1 MVSVRS
7 ENTSQQNW
15 DIFGVFVVAVTF
27 LFCFFPITPFFVKSV
42 RPFSFSPVCR
52 KPKTTKGK
60 ERFTLCLSEKSEVKG
75 GIKSFWC
82 SHWDFPNRKLFV
94 FRGSKIGTSS
104 YFFLVVGSCN
114 CSFKASAVKRTSS
127 NYLKK
132 KKGLKEAY
140 EVSFLFLP
148 GSLLSWQI
156 ANLIAEKNEKD
167 RILFSS
173 TIFWHWL
180 LLRLENRSFIELSKA
195 LISTY
200 CHWKSLLNF
209 ILFFPSYTGK
219 IILCRWCS

>member
-27 LFCFFPITPFFVKSV
+27 LFFFFPITPFFVKSV

-132 KKGLKEAY
+132 KRIKRGLW
-140 EVSFLFLP
+140 SFLLVSSWFSIELANSKSYRREERERSYPVFVHNFLTLITFEA
-148 GSLLSWQI
+148 GKSLVYRTIKGIDQYLLSLKI
-156 ANLIAEKNEKD
+156 APK
-167 RILFSS
+167 FH
-173 TIFWHWL
+173 FV
-180 LLRLENRSFIELSKA
+180 
-195 LISTY
+195 
-200 CHWKSLLNF
+200 
-209 ILFFPSYTGK
+209 FP
-219 IILCRWCS
+219 